1 MEKTQNNPLGS
12 TAASHGEVEMPRA
25 TAWPIALAA
34 GISLAMLGAATNL
47 FFCVVG
53 GVLFA
58 ISLVGWIANLLPGE
72 GHGHEAVEE
81 GDLPSAVRVKTDAV
95 TELKPGVVGY
105 RFQLPE
111 KVHPVSAGVRGGIVG
126 GLLMPIPA
134 FIWAISSGHS
144 IWFPVNLLA
153 GLVIPGL
160 TDMPAKE
167 FDQFHPWLLAG
178 AIVMHVTLSIGFGLI
193 GGVILPTLPQIP
205 GGPLLFGGLI
215 LPLGWTAANQSLLGI
230 VNPLLADHIDWKWYL
245 VSQLV
250 YGIATSIVI
259 MRSETIP
266 IAPRGHGREGGG
278 PPISPSTAAILLA
291 VCCSL
296 LSGCNN
302 DFESK
307 LPGKPDPKDAFV
319 MPSDVTDF
327 GKLFKYRC
335 ASCHGADGTLGPG
348 PPLNDELFVALISE
362 KELSDVISN
371 GRRDTLMPA
380 WAKKQGGPL
389 TDGQVAVLVKGIHER
404 TLAGEKASASQ
415 AVFPNAPPLV
425 ASANSAGSVESGKQ
439 VFAAAC
445 AGCHGETGGGA
456 KAAGAINDPDFLAL
470 MSDQVLRRY
479 IITGRNDL
487 GMPNFSEKTG
497 RDPNF
502 TPLTS
507 GQVSDLVALLASWR
521 ETKPNWDFSK
531 PLIGTK

>member
-1 MEKTQNNPLGS
+1 MASNSSKQS
-12 TAASHGEVEMPRA
+12 ISASHPEVEMPRA

-58 ISLVGWIANLLPGE
+58 ISLIGWIANLLPGE
-72 GHGHEAVEE
+72 GHEHEAVEE
-81 GDLPSAVRVKTDAV
+81 SALPAAVRVKTDAV

-134 FIWAISSGHS
+134 FIWALSSGHS

-160 TDMPAKE
+160 TDMPAAE
-167 FDQFHPWLLAG
+167 FEQFHPWLLAG
-178 AIVMHVTLSIGFGLI
+178 AILMHVILSVGFGLI

-205 GGPLLFGGLI
+205 GGPLLFGGVI

-259 MRSETIP
+259 MRSEKIP
-266 IAPRGHGREGGG
+266 IAPRGHGREDGS
-278 PPISPSTAAILLA
+278 PPISPSTAAMLLA
-291 VCCSL
+291 ICCSL
-296 LSGCNN
+296 FSGCNDN
-302 DFESK
+302 
-307 LPGKPDPKDAFV
+307 LPGKPKLEDEFV

-327 GKLFKYRC
+327 GKLFALRC

-348 PPLNDELFVALISE
+348 PPLNDEMFVALVSE
-362 KELSDVISN
+362 KELSDVITN
-371 GRRDTLMPA
+371 GRHDTLMPA

-389 TDGQVAVLVKGIHER
+389 TDAQVAILVKGVHER
-404 TLAGEKASASQ
+404 TLASDKAGSQ
-415 AVFPNAPPLV
+415 AVFPNAPPLF
-425 ASANSAGSVESGKQ
+425 ASAGSAGNAQAGKQ

-445 AGCHGETGGGA
+445 AGCHGETGSGSA
-456 KAAGAINDPDFLAL
+456 KAGAINDPAFLAL

-479 IITGRNDL
+479 IITGRHDL

-507 GQVSDLVALLASWR
+507 EQVSNLVALLASWR
-521 ETKPNWDFSK
+521 EAKAN
-531 PLIGTK
+531 